1 MREELKERGLNVGI
15 FVLTALLFVALTRAR
30 LVHDLFQIYLGNQA
44 FNVSIVLQLAS
55 LAAASGLLI
64 INLYSFSLFRE
75 MRQLLFSFIFLVLLT
90 ILAMNLMMSVNENL
104 PLTLLEKPQL
114 QGGILFLLLIAMTLL
129 FVKLLIMRK
138 RVPVSMPM
146 RRVPFI
152 FLGLSILVLAGF
164 MWLSKESAV
173 LADIEE
179 ALLYILLFSNFI
191 GYSLFYLIEG
201 TAITGGI
208 LFALIIGIST
218 YFFTPG
224 NFFTTDYQGILGIL
238 FRGIALVVLLN
249 AFYRE
254 LFSSYL
260 LEVEDLNT
268 QRDLYTENLKEVV
281 EERTRE
287 LQKANDQLEREI
299 DAAKRLQQSLLP
311 VKDIVYSNASFI
323 SRNMPCDRLSG
334 DFFDIY
340 TIDEDRV
347 GMYILDVSGHG
358 INAALMN
365 IYIYHYIR
373 SSSPLIKRLIGDK
386 PHENLRY
393 LYDEF
398 NKMNFPDHMHVVIFI
413 AAYDMKNGVLTY
425 ASGGL
430 NAQPI
435 VLRHTGDLEV
445 LDQSSGFPIC
455 KMADFFT
462 PEYFSAQI
470 QLYKGDRIFFYTDG
484 LLDERQGIDLTE
496 EDLKILLLETM
507 DEPLVVLDRAL
518 NKRLEPIG
526 DSLVDDISY
535 FMMEAT

>member
-1 MREELKERGLNVGI
+1 MSDKLKDRILSLGI
-15 FVLTALLFVALTRAR
+15 FVLFALLYVALIRAR
-30 LVHDLFQIYLGNQA
+30 LVQDLFQVYLGAQA
-44 FNVSIVLQLAS
+44 FNVSAILQIAS
-55 LAAASGLLI
+55 LAAASGLFI

-75 MRQLLFSFIFLVLLT
+75 MRQLLFSFIFLMLLIILAMIFMMSINDHLPLT
-90 ILAMNLMMSVNENL
+90 ILK
-104 PLTLLEKPQL
+104 KPQL
-114 QGGILFLLLIAMTLL
+114 EGAILFLLLICMALL
-129 FVKLLIMRK
+129 FIKLIVLRKRIPVVLPLRRIPFLLVGSILLLIAGYIW
-138 RVPVSMPM
+138 VS
-146 RRVPFI
+146 R
-152 FLGLSILVLAGF
+152 G
-164 MWLSKESAV
+164 SAV
-173 LADIEE
+173 LADVEE
-179 ALLYILLFSNFI
+179 ALLYILLFSNLI
-191 GYSLFYLIEG
+191 GYSLYYFIDG
-201 TAITGGI
+201 TSITGGI
-208 LFALIIGIST
+208 LFSLIISIST

-224 NFFTTDYQGILGIL
+224 NFFAGGYQDILGTL
-238 FRGIALVVLLN
+238 FRGVALVNLLN

-268 QRDLYTENLKEVV
+268 QRDLYTENLREVV

-311 VKDIVYSNASFI
+311 VKDIVYANASFI
-323 SRNMPCDRLSG
+323 SENMPCDRLSG
-334 DFFDIY
+334 DFYDIY
-340 TIDEDRV
+340 SIDEDRV

-398 NKMNFPDHMHVVIFI
+398 NKMNFPDHMHVVMFI
-413 AAYDMKNGVLTY
+413 ASYDMKKGVLTY
-425 ASGGL
+425 SSGGL

-455 KMADFFT
+455 KMAEFFT

-484 LLDERQGIDLTE
+484 LLDDRQGIELAE

-507 DEPLVVLDRAL
+507 DEPLVSVNRAIKNRL
-518 NKRLEPIG
+518 NPVK
-526 DSLVDDISY
+526 DKLVDDISY
-535 FMMEAT
+535 FIMEAT